1 MTRLSSRRS
10 VLALAATATA
20 ALGLRDRAVAS
31 STGRHEPAISQIE
44 GTSVAQ
50 PSRED
55 MQQLWS
61 QWSDLWNGDLAV
73 ANQII
78 APSFVAHFAPSGNT
92 TPEDVRGPDGVAGWI
107 SQSFAP
113 YSAYTVTTT
122 IGPIIDGNMMAGR
135 WTISG
140 TYQGKA
146 AGATP
151 AAGSTPAVG
160 KEVSFDGTD
169 MLRVEGGQLVEYWV
183 SSDTLS
189 LLQQIGAIPS

>member
-31 STGRHEPAISQIE
+31 GTGHHEPTISQTE
-44 GTSVAQ
+44 GTSVVQ

-61 QWSDLWNGDLAV
+61 QWSDLWNGDLAI

-78 APSFVAHFAPSGNT
+78 APSFVAHFAPAGNT
-92 TPEDVRGPDGVAGWI
+92 TPENVHGPDGVAGWI
-107 SQSFAP
+107 SQSFAA
-113 YSAYTVTTT
+113 YSTYSVTT
-122 IGPIIDGNMMAGR
+122 IVGPIIDGNMMAGR

-140 TYQGKA
+140 THQGKA
-146 AGATP
+146 AGAIPPTP
-151 AAGSTPAVG
+151 AAGNDVF
-160 KEVSFDGTD
+160 FDGTD